1 MLSCSSLSVAVYVPT
16 PRSDSDLERQLV
28 NTPCLI
34 AVGTSLLMAD
44 RFMLSIDGVI
54 INNNFTNFRVALAM
68 LFSSYYIF
76 NIQYPS
82 DAEATLEF
90 IQRCMV
96 GINPDRGHKAEKKK
110 NRTHHTP
117 VHSKVLALTNT
128 LADH

>member
-1 MLSCSSLSVAVYVPT
+1 MLDCCWYFIA
-16 PRSDSDLERQLV
+16 DGRQ
-28 NTPCLI
+28 I
-34 AVGTSLLMAD
+34 Y
-44 RFMLSIDGVI
+44 
-54 INNNFTNFRVALAM
+54 ALAM

-110 NRTHHTP
+110 NRTHHTNE
-117 VHSKVLALTNT
+117 LY
-128 LADH
+128 